1 MNGQQAQLKDD
12 QQLEKLCPCFCEKQ
26 PSSSLQGTNPFK
38 MAKQPAQ
45 ELERFLR
52 MAAVKI
58 ANIIITSKDITALL
72 LSVLP

>member
-1 MNGQQAQLKDD
+1 MNEQQAQLKDD

-26 PSSSLQGTNPFK
+26 PSSSLHGTSPFK

-45 ELERFLR
+45 VLERFLR

-58 ANIIITSKDITALL
+58 ATIIITSKDITALL